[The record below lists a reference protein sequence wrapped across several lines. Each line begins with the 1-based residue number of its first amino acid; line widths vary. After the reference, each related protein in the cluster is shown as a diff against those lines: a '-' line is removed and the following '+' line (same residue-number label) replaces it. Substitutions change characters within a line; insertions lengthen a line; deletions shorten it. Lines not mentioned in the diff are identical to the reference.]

1 MAVIIKGFDDVLK
14 TVKEFEDAEFVS
26 SITRQVAS
34 VALADMII
42 RVTDDGLAADGSKI
56 GQYSTEPMY
65 VSGSAIPPP
74 KAPLT
79 GIEGEAKK
87 KNGQPYK
94 SKYYASGY
102 QGYKTEIGRN
112 VLGSVNLS
120 LKGTMIADFSLNNNF
135 TDAPIQ
141 TSKGWGLGF
150 RQTLNADILKGQE
163 KKYKKAILSN
173 ITKDEEKHI
182 VDFVNDYINDL
193 FR

>member
-1 MAVIIKGFDDVLK
+1 MAVVIKGFDDVLK
-14 TVKEFEDAEFVS
+14 AVKEFEDPQFVS
-26 SITRQVAS
+26 SITRQIAS

-42 RVTDDGLAADGSKI
+42 RVTDEGLAADGTKI
-56 GQYSTEPMY
+56 GQYSTDPMY
-65 VSGSAIPPP
+65 VSGSATPPP
-74 KAPLT
+74 KSPLV
-79 GIEGEAKK
+79 GKEGEAKK

-135 TDAPIQ
+135 SDAPIQ

-150 RQTLNADILKGQE
+150 RQKLNADILKGNE
-163 KKYKKAILSN
+163 LKYKKAILSN

-182 VDFVNDYINDL
+182 VDFVNEYINDL
-193 FR
+193 FG